1 MTSAEIAHS
10 VRTDRLTVRSSIEE
24 ALEAAAAKQPNINAF
39 TEIDADGALA
49 RADQLD
55 RQHAEGRELGPLA
68 GVPIVLK
75 DLIDH
80 AGHVTTCGSSFYR
93 HQATSSAEAVE
104 RLEAAGGVIIGRS
117 GLHEFAFG
125 FSSENPWFGPVRNP
139 WNADESTGGSSGGSA
154 AAVSAGIVPLA
165 IGTDTGGSV
174 RVPAALC
181 GTWGLKVTHGRIPL
195 SGVFPLAG
203 SLDTVGPLGSSV
215 SDLTLAYRAMAGYA
229 PGDPWSV
236 PDSETRPRP
245 ITRVN
250 APRLGIP
257 QPWVE
262 KGPTSREVRASF
274 QQGVDAL
281 TELGASVFPVEVPEL
296 EPFGM
301 GNELAQS
308 EIAEVHRRFWE
319 DESKVYGADVH
330 ERLAEAFEVTL
341 DQAIAARRWRAGI
354 RNAARRI
361 FEHVDFLITPSVGA
375 MHKSIG
381 VDNLDLDGAS
391 TFYRPVFSWYSAL
404 VNQLG
409 LPALSA
415 PLAAEGSPSPSIQL
429 IGPAWSEERLLELGD
444 RLERTGM
451 ARFRPAPG

>member
-1 MTSAEIAHS
+1 MVTSAEIAHS

-181 GTWGLKVTHGRIPL
+181 GAWGLKVTHGRIPL
-195 SGVFPLAG
+195 NGVFPLA
-203 SLDTVGPLGSSV
+203 
-215 SDLTLAYRAMAGYA
+215 
-229 PGDPWSV
+229 
-236 PDSETRPRP
+236 
-245 ITRVN
+245 
-250 APRLGIP
+250 
-257 QPWVE
+257 
-262 KGPTSREVRASF
+262 
-274 QQGVDAL
+274 AL
-281 TELGASVFPVEVPEL
+281 
-296 EPFGM
+296 
-301 GNELAQS
+301 
-308 EIAEVHRRFWE
+308 
-319 DESKVYGADVH
+319 
-330 ERLAEAFEVTL
+330 
-341 DQAIAARRWRAGI
+341 
-354 RNAARRI
+354 
-361 FEHVDFLITPSVGA
+361 
-375 MHKSIG
+375 
-381 VDNLDLDGAS
+381 
-391 TFYRPVFSWYSAL
+391 
-404 VNQLG
+404 
-409 LPALSA
+409 
-415 PLAAEGSPSPSIQL
+415 
-429 IGPAWSEERLLELGD
+429 LL
-444 RLERTGM
+444 RK
-451 ARFRPAPG
+451 